1 MVISYRASI
10 AVSTGIFTEENTMG
24 LRINTNLNALNVL
37 NNLQKVSSNVSSSIE
52 KLSSGL
58 RINSAADD
66 PTGLT
71 ISEALRAQVDGI
83 NQAIS
88 NSQEATNLLKTAEGG
103 LTEVNTLLRSLRQ
116 IAVHASNTGVNDD
129 NALQADQS
137 QVTAAL
143 ASIDRISNYTQYGSK
158 KLLDGT
164 SGVSAATTNTS
175 LISGINF
182 GGTFGG
188 VTIQNGTVNVTVN
201 NAATRAQATG
211 SATYASVNATIATVG
226 GGSTGSGG
234 SIVINGQTV
243 QITGADT
250 VQALIDK
257 INNAAS
263 TTGVSAN
270 FSAANGSG
278 SIILTQQN
286 YGGNFNINL
295 QETSNLIVGT
305 SGTSVTGSNATVTVT
320 ASGLVNGVVTSVVST
335 FVGGRSTTD
344 SGLRI
349 TDTYG
354 NSILLTEQGNTTSGS
369 STNATVA
376 IISNNDL
383 QFQIGANAGQIV
395 RASLGDVRTGSLG
408 ATILSGQNLSTINV
422 TTASGSTNALQIID
436 NAITD
441 VSRLRATIGSVQK
454 HTLESVVRSLGTS
467 AQNITASESQIRD
480 TNVASE
486 VVNYSKN
493 QIIQQA
499 AQSVLAQANS
509 APNQVLALLRQ

>member
-1 MVISYRASI
+1 
-10 AVSTGIFTEENTMG
+10 MG
-24 LRINTNLNALNVL
+24 LRINTNINALNVL
-37 NNLQKVSSNVSSSIE
+37 NNLQKVSTSVSSSIE

-71 ISEALRAQVDGI
+71 ISESLRAQVDGI

-129 NALQADQS
+129 SALQADQS

-143 ASIDRISNYTQYGSK
+143 ASIDRISSYTQYGSK
-158 KLLDGT
+158 KLLNGTAGT
-164 SGVSAATTNTS
+164 SAAVTDTAT
-175 LISGINF
+175 IAGINF

-188 VTIQNGTVNVTVN
+188 VTLQNGTVNVTVN
-201 NAATRAQATG
+201 NAATRAQTVG
-211 SATYASVNATIATVG
+211 TATYASVNATIATVG
-226 GGSTGSGG
+226 GGSTGAGG
-234 SIVINGQTV
+234 SIVINGQT
-243 QITGADT
+243 ILISGADT

-257 INNAAS
+257 INNNAA

-278 SIILTQQN
+278 SIVLTQQS
-286 YGGNFNINL
+286 YGANSHIVL
-295 QETSNLIVGT
+295 QEASTLIVGT
-305 SGTSVTGSNATVTVT
+305 AGTSVTGSNATVTVT
-320 ASGLVNGVVTSVVST
+320 AYGLVNGAVTSVVST
-335 FVGGRSTTD
+335 FVGGRSATD
-344 SGLRI
+344 SGLRV
-349 TDTYG
+349 TDSYG
-354 NSILLTEQGNTTSGS
+354 SSILLTEQGNNTTTS
-369 STNATVA
+369 NATVG
-376 IISNNDL
+376 IVSNSDL
-383 QFQIGANAGQIV
+383 QFQIGANAGQVV
-395 RASLGDVRTGSLG
+395 RAGLGDVRTAALG
-408 ATILSGQNLSTINV
+408 TTVLAGQNLSTINV
-422 TTASGSTNALQIID
+422 TSSTGSTNAIQIID
-436 NAITD
+436 DAITQ
-441 VSRLRATIGSVQK
+441 VSRLRASIGSVQK

-480 TNVASE
+480 TNVATE
-486 VVNYSKN
+486 VVSYSKN

-509 APNQVLALLRQ
+509 APNQVLSLLRQ

>member
-1 MVISYRASI
+1 
-10 AVSTGIFTEENTMG
+10 MG
-24 LRINTNLNALNVL
+24 LRINTNINALGVL
-37 NNLQKVSSNVSSSIE
+37 NNLQKVSTSVSSSIQ

-88 NSQEATNLLKTAEGG
+88 NSQEAGNLLKTAEGG

-129 NALQADQS
+129 TALQADQS

-143 ASIDRISNYTQYGSK
+143 GSIDRISSYTQYGSK

-211 SATYASVNATIATVG
+211 SATYTSVNATIATVA

-234 SIVINGQTV
+234 SIVINGQTI
-243 QITGADT
+243 QISGADT
-250 VQALIDK
+250 VQALIDR
-257 INNAAS
+257 INNAAT

-278 SIILTQQN
+278 TIVLSQQN
-286 YGGNFNINL
+286 YGGNFGINI

-305 SGTSVTGSNATVTVT
+305 SGTVVTGSNATVTVT
-320 ASGLVNGVVTSVVST
+320 ASGLLNGAVTTIVST
-335 FVGGRSTTD
+335 FVGGRAASD

-349 TDTYG
+349 TDTTG
-354 NSILLTEQGNTTSGS
+354 NSILLTEQGNNASTS
-369 STNATVA
+369 NATVA
-376 IISNNDL
+376 IVSNNDL

-395 RASLGDVRTGSLG
+395 RTNLGDVRTSALGS
-408 ATILSGQNLSTINV
+408 TVISGQNLSTINV
-422 TTASGSTNALQIID
+422 TSGTGATSALQIID
-436 NAITD
+436 EAITE
-441 VSRLRATIGSVQK
+441 VSRLRANLGSVQR
-454 HTLESVVRSLGTS
+454 HTLDSVVRSLGTS
-467 AQNITASESQIRD
+467 AENITASESQIRD

-486 VVNYSKN
+486 VVSYSKN

-509 APNQVLALLRQ
+509 APNQVLSLLRQ